1 MECFALGMPVAVDRR
16 VGGELGRGFSAL
28 SHVRISPPCA
38 EVLELLGISD
48 LGFDLVSLEFAAP
61 CPREND
67 DGGRSRP

>member
-16 VGGELGRGFSAL
+16 VGGELGGGFSAL